1 VVAAGTMDE
10 NQALFVRSKITAID
24 PTGDFRRFNIK
35 IFKHIKLLPWQTNI
49 TKTKNYAMKE

>member
-1 VVAAGTMDE
+1 MDE